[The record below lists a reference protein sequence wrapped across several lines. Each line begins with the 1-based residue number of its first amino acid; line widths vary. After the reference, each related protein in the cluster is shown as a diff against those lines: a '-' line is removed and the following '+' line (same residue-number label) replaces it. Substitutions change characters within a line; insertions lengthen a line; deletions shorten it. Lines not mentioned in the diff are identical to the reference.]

1 GGYAACPVRTYL
13 PYSRVMAVSAFA
25 KNPEDAYRVAAY
37 MQLPDVCITYV
48 YDSNCG
54 QDPYRWSSLKPEAA
68 MKDHTGGPSLDATDA
83 KSYVDAIREGLKA
96 GYPEL
101 AIPGAPRYLD
111 ILDLY
116 VSQALAGG
124 VKPKDAL
131 DAAAREWASIT
142 EAEDR
147 SAKGGVRVVGQIV
160 QGRRRQLL
168 TSKPK

>member
-1 GGYAACPVRTYL
+1 VT
-13 PYSRVMAVSAFA
+13 
-25 KNPEDAYRVAAY
+25 
-37 MQLPDVCITYV
+37 ITYV

-68 MKDHTGGPSLDATDA
+68 TKNHLGEPSLDAATA
-83 KSYVDAIREGLKA
+83 KNYVDAIREGLKA

-116 VSQALAGG
+116 VSQALAG

-131 DAAAREWASIT
+131 DAVAREWAGIT
-142 EAEDR
+142 EAYDPDR
-147 SAKGGVRVVGQIV
+147 QKAAYAAWVQSFRDVG
-160 QGRRRQLL
+160 L
-168 TSKPK
+168 KY